1 MEQKNK
7 NTITFIVCS
16 IFALLIGLFLSLS
29 LGVTHIGIS
38 EIWNSI
44 FNYSETLELMLI
56 RDVRIP
62 RALCVLITGGIL
74 GVTGAMIQGVTRNP
88 IAEPS
93 LLGVSQGATLVVA
106 IFYAIG
112 IAINT
117 TNVMIA
123 SLIGAIFSGIIVIGF
138 TSRKAKNTSITKILL
153 AGTAMSTFFISL
165 TTIVGLL
172 SNRSQFI
179 AFWVSGGFRNATW
192 SDFKLV
198 AVVGIIG
205 LIIAILLSKKIS
217 ILALGDDVAI
227 GLGENPQRIRLITF
241 IVMIPMCAAAVAV
254 GKNIGFVGLI
264 VPHIVRKVFGE
275 DYRKN
280 IPFSF
285 LLGAALLTYSDIAA
299 RMVYNP
305 YETPIGIFTAL
316 IGVPFFIVVAR
327 KERG

>member
-1 MEQKNK
+1 MVQNNK
-7 NTITFIVCS
+7 NTITLVVCS
-16 IFALLIGLFLSLS
+16 IFILIVGFFLAIS
-29 LGVTHIGIS
+29 LGASNIGVK

-62 RALCVLITGGIL
+62 RALCVLFAGGIL
-74 GVTGAMIQGVTRNP
+74 GVTGSMIQGVTRNP

-93 LLGVSQGATLVVA
+93 LLGVSQGATLVIA

-112 IAINT
+112 ISINT

-123 SLIGAIFSGIIVIGF
+123 SLIGAIFSGFIVIGF
-138 TSRKAKNTSITKILL
+138 ISRKANNSSITKILL

-179 AFWVSGGFRNATW
+179 AFWVSGGFRNVNW
-192 SDFKLV
+192 YDFKLV
-198 AVVGIIG
+198 SIVGSIG
-205 LIIAILLSKKIS
+205 LIIAMVLSKKIN
-217 ILALGDDVAI
+217 ILSLGDDIAI
-227 GLGENPQRIRLITF
+227 GLGEKPNRIRFITLIL
-241 IVMIPMCAAAVAV
+241 MIPMCAAAVAV

-264 VPHIVRKVFGE
+264 VPQIVRRILGE

-280 IPFSF
+280 IPCSF
-285 LLGAALLTYSDIAA
+285 LLGAVLLTYSDIAA
-299 RMVYNP
+299 RMVYAP
-305 YETPIGIFTAL
+305 YEAPIGVFTAL
-316 IGVPFFIVVAR
+316 IGVPFFIIIAR
-327 KERG
+327 RERA

>member
-1 MEQKNK
+1 MKQNNK

-16 IFALLIGLFLSLS
+16 IFILIIGLFLAIS
-29 LGVTHIGIS
+29 LGVTDIGIS
-38 EIWNSI
+38 EIWHSI
-44 FNYSETLELMLI
+44 FNYSEKLELMLI

-93 LLGVSQGATLVVA
+93 LLGVSQGATLVIA
-106 IFYAIG
+106 IFYAVG
-112 IAINT
+112 ITINT

-138 TSRKAKNTSITKILL
+138 ISRKANNSSVTKILL

-179 AFWVSGGFRNATW
+179 AFWVSGGFRNTTW
-192 SDFKLV
+192 IDFKLV
-198 AVVGIIG
+198 AIVGIIG
-205 LIIAILLSKKIS
+205 LIIAMLLSKKIN
-217 ILALGDDVAI
+217 ILSLGDDVAI
-227 GLGENPQRIRLITF
+227 GLGENPERIRFITLIL
-241 IVMIPMCAAAVAV
+241 MIPMCAAAVAV

-264 VPHIVRKVFGE
+264 VPQIVRKILGE

-280 IPFSF
+280 IPCSF
-285 LLGAALLTYSDIAA
+285 LLGAVLLTYADIAA
-299 RMVYNP
+299 RMVNSP